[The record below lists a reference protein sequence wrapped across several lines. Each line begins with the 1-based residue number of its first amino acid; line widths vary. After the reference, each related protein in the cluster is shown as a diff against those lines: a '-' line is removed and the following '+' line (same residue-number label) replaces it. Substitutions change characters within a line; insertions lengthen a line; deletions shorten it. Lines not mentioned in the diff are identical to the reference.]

1 VAEAPAR
8 KIATKRITLTD
19 VVVCAGMLAM
29 AAGTYFLLR
38 QLTDWSPYA
47 AAMAAVAVG
56 SFAFVGLALVWIMLR
71 LRFPIRNPQAIQAR
85 HAFMEQAEADRKEL
99 GLDKETKAFAERDV
113 EEFTRKLRE
122 LELSPQYIKAG
133 ESERDRMMKEV
144 ADRHVK
150 EGEAKVHEEAAR
162 ATERIEALR
171 QYRELDQRARRGES
185 LSLEEKER
193 MKRLK
198 ATAYA
203 GKLR

>member
-1 VAEAPAR
+1 MAEAPAR
-8 KIATKRITLTD
+8 NIATKRITVVD

-47 AAMAAVAVG
+47 AAMAAVAIG

-71 LRFPIRNPQAIQAR
+71 LRFPIRDSQAIQAR

-113 EEFTRKLRE
+113 EEFARKLRE
-122 LELSPQYIKAG
+122 LELSPDYMKAS
-133 ESERDRMMKEV
+133 ESERDRLMKEV

-171 QYRELDQRARRGES
+171 QYRELDQRARRGET
-185 LSLEEKER
+185 LSLDEKDR

-198 ATAYA
+198 AKAYSE
-203 GKLR
+203 RVR